1 MHRVIAFAAPVSEH
15 GREALRGMAWPG
27 LQSLLRRLP
36 PLGRDDGDEFSLS
49 PPHERVLAR
58 ALRWHGDDGAWPF
71 AAAQLATLGQDPGAA
86 AWGLLTPAHWHLG
99 TEQLRMTDPADLM
112 LDEATSRLLL
122 DAVEPLFT
130 TEGFAVRWGAPTA
143 WYIAHPS
150 LSHLPCASLDRV
162 IGRNVDR
169 WLPAGAAVRLLRRLQ
184 NEVQMLLYT
193 HPLNDQREA
202 RGQLPVNSFWLSG
215 CGVHQ
220 PAQGVSPTL
229 DDRLRTAALGEDW
242 AAWAK
247 AWQAIDAELPD
258 AGLQRLTL
266 CGERSSITLEVQP
279 RNAWQRLVAHWQR
292 PDVAALL
299 EAL

>member
-49 PPHERVLAR
+49 PLHERVLAR
-58 ALRWHGDDGAWPF
+58 ALGWHGDDGAWPF

-143 WYIAHPS
+143 WFIAHPS

-220 PAQGVSPTL
+220 PAQGVLPTV

-247 AWQAIDAELPD
+247 AWQAISEKAKAIASFEKALSYKPELSKKTKSDAEDQLK
-258 AGLQRLTL
+258 
-266 CGERSSITLEVQP
+266 
-279 RNAWQRLVAHWQR
+279 
-292 PDVAALL
+292 ALR
-299 EAL
+299 